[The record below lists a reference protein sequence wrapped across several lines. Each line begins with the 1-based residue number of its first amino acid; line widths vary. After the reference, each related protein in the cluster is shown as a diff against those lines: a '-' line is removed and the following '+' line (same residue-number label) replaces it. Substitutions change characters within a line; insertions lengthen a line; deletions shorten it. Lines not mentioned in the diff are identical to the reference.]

1 MQVEEEGNSRACV
14 FPLNGVYEDRRK
26 ILDSEV
32 DKFVFVLESK
42 TFFLHLFPI
51 LKNFK
56 LSVVARFF
64 VNCPNI

>member
-1 MQVEEEGNSRACV
+1 MQVEEEGNSRACG

-42 TFFLHLFPI
+42 TFFLHLF
-51 LKNFK
+51 
-56 LSVVARFF
+56 
-64 VNCPNI
+64 